1 MGTAESKLGSP
12 KTARKSQSKAL
23 APQLRCNES
32 DHRLANR
39 DLLSG
44 NKVNKIVFLFW

>member
-1 MGTAESKLGSP
+1 MGTAESKLGSENC
-12 KTARKSQSKAL
+12 TQVSVKAL